1 MRGGEGVGTAK
12 SVGHCAVARPTWEYA
27 RACGGVRGDFGP
39 ARPSSCT
46 LTSID
51 QRRAREVYSERQV
64 LKGTHSGA
72 EGSGRV
78 VLSLLSRLYRSNFVE
93 QNKTAAQFHL
103 EINHHYYKSHH
114 HILQYYISIYIFSII
129 YFTVFRPRV
138 VLSGSTG
145 SINRYISLSVVCN
158 YRF

>member
-1 MRGGEGVGTAK
+1 V
-12 SVGHCAVARPTWEYA
+12 W
-27 RACGGVRGDFGP
+27 F
-39 ARPSSCT
+39 
-46 LTSID
+46 
-51 QRRAREVYSERQV
+51 
-64 LKGTHSGA
+64 
-72 EGSGRV
+72 
-78 VLSLLSRLYRSNFVE
+78 SRFYLYRSNFVE

-103 EINHHYYKSHH
+103 EINHHYYKSH
-114 HILQYYISIYIFSII
+114 IITSYSTIYIFSII